1 MIHLRLLTIS
11 DLPEVLRVQ
20 RGAYHEVFHE
30 PSGTFTKKLSLFPP
44 GALGCFDDGALGA
57 YLFCH
62 PWVAGEI
69 VSLKAISLE
78 LPERPTCLYIHDLAV
93 APGYRGRGL
102 AALLADEAFELA
114 RTLRLPAC
122 ALVSVQGSE
131 TFWERLGFVVRKEMN
146 YLPGVSARYMI
157 KDVPIF

>member
-1 MIHLRLLTIS
+1 MFRLRPLAPS

-20 RGAYHEVFHE
+20 RSAYHEVFHE
-30 PSGTFTKKLSLFPP
+30 PSETFAKKLSLFPP
-44 GALGCFDDGALGA
+44 GARGCFDESGLVA

-69 VSLKAISLE
+69 VPLSAESLE

-93 APGYRGRGL
+93 ARDHRGRGL
-102 AALLADEAFELA
+102 AARLAGEAFEIA
-114 RTLRLPAC
+114 IALRLPAC

-131 TFWERLGFVVRKEMN
+131 TFWEGLGFTISRELE
-146 YLPGVSARYMI
+146 YLPGTIAHYMI
-157 KDVPIF
+157 KEDP